1 MFSYFLLWTMQ
12 RRVNEVVYDAVS
24 DNLNKFMYKLNVHLL
39 NESLSEQ
46 LFLDANNFE
55 EWNIYNSTFD
65 SFCAK

>member
-1 MFSYFLLWTMQ
+1 MDYAA
-12 RRVNEVVYDAVS
+12 RVNEVVYDAVS

-65 SFCAK
+65 SFLCKVEKIL

>member
-1 MFSYFLLWTMQ
+1 MKLFTMLYQ
-12 RRVNEVVYDAVS
+12 IT
-24 DNLNKFMYKLNVHLL
+24 NKFMYKLNVHLL

-65 SFCAK
+65 SFFSKVEKIL